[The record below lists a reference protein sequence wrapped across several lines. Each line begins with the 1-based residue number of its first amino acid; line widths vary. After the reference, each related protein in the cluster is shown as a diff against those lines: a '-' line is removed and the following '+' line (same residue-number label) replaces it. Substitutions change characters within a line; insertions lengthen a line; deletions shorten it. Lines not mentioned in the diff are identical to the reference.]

1 MKVIMLTGKANSG
14 KTTALH
20 RVFDII
26 FEKTDKSSDIIIP
39 KTFTENGDDFWAAI
53 RYNGKTVYFYS
64 LGDLAGEICDAM
76 KTALEQN
83 YDICVCC
90 SKLHFKAPFK
100 FIEKNNLD
108 AYYIEKGS
116 PTDTDTNQVVN
127 KLIYLITES
136 TK

>member
-1 MKVIMLTGKANSG
+1 MLTGKANSG

-20 RVFDII
+20 RVFDTI

-53 RYNGKTVYFYS
+53 RYNGKIVYFYS
-64 LGDLAGEICDAM
+64 LGDLVGEICEGM
-76 KTALEQN
+76 ETALKQN

-90 SKLHFKAPFK
+90 SRPHFKGPFK

-108 AYYIEKGS
+108 TQYIEKCS
-116 PTDTDTNQVVN
+116 PTDTDTNQVVT
-127 KLIYLITES
+127 KLINLITES